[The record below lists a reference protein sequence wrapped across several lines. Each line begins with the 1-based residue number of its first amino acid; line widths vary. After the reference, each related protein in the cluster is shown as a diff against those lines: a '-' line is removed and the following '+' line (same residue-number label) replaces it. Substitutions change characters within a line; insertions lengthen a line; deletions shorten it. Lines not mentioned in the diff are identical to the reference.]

1 LFISFRSFSF
11 TSSLSNFG
19 LAAARFMRVHD
30 QSEQESLMKLSQS
43 IVGTVAL
50 VSVAFAGNAF
60 GAMKMIQNTNFNTG
74 YIAGTVTTAAQYTA
88 GTAGQG
94 GWFTAGGGST
104 FYNIASDPTVGGT
117 KGLGMSIQGS
127 NTGTARYAW
136 TDNVYNNWGSR
147 DVGSDTIYAVWDQD
161 TTTTNTS
168 KNKFGAVIYDAS
180 GSKILAGMYVDAA
193 TGALTALS
201 YSTSG
206 TTGNFGYSTGVTINR
221 NAWQSLAM
229 TFNKTTGVSG
239 YYWKVSGTWAGATI
253 AGAAAGVNP
262 DEFDLYQ
269 SANSS
274 TTQGLAY
281 YDNILISSG
290 SGSFVP
296 APGAVALIGLAGLV
310 ARRRR

>member
-1 LFISFRSFSF
+1 
-11 TSSLSNFG
+11 
-19 LAAARFMRVHD
+19 
-30 QSEQESLMKLSQS
+30 MKLSQS

-74 YIAGTVTTAAQYTA
+74 YTAGTVQTSSQYSA

-94 GWFTAGGGST
+94 GWITAGGGSA
-104 FYNIASDPTVGGT
+104 FYNIANDPTVGGT
-117 KGLGMSIQGS
+117 RGLCMSIQGS
-127 NTGTARYAW
+127 STTSARYAW
-136 TDNVYNNWGSR
+136 TNDVYNNWESR

-161 TTTTNTS
+161 TTTTNSST
-168 KNKFGAVIYDAS
+168 NKFGALIYDATQT
-180 GSKILAGMYVDAA
+180 KILAGMYVNAS
-193 TGALTALS
+193 TGALQALS

-206 TTGNFGYSTGVTINR
+206 GTSSNYAYNTGVTITR

-269 SANSS
+269 SANGP

-296 APGAVALIGLAGLV
+296 APGAIALIGLAGLV

>member
-1 LFISFRSFSF
+1 
-11 TSSLSNFG
+11 
-19 LAAARFMRVHD
+19 
-30 QSEQESLMKLSQS
+30 MKLSQS

-50 VSVAFAGNAF
+50 VSVAFAGNAS
-60 GAMKMIQNTNFNTG
+60 GAMKMIQNTNFNSG
-74 YIAGTVTTAAQYTA
+74 YTAGTVQTSAQYTA

-94 GWFTAGGGST
+94 GWITFGGGST
-104 FYNIASDPTVGGT
+104 FYNIANDPTVGGT
-117 KGLGMSIQGS
+117 RGLGMSIQGS
-127 NTGTARYAW
+127 STTSARYAW
-136 TDNVYNNWGSR
+136 TDDVYNNWGNR

-161 TTTTNTS
+161 TTNNSST
-168 KNKFGAVIYDAS
+168 NKFGAVIYDATQT
-180 GSKILAGMYVDAA
+180 KILAGMYVNAS
-193 TGALTALS
+193 TGALQAIS

-206 TTGNFGYSTGVTINR
+206 GITGNYAYTATGVTIAR

-239 YYWKVSGTWAGATI
+239 FYWKVSGAWTGTTI
-253 AGAAAGVNP
+253 QGAAAGFNP

-269 SANSS
+269 TANSS

>member
-1 LFISFRSFSF
+1 
-11 TSSLSNFG
+11 
-19 LAAARFMRVHD
+19 
-30 QSEQESLMKLSQS
+30 MKLSQS
-43 IVGTVAL
+43 IAGTVAL

-60 GAMKMIQNTNFNTG
+60 GAMKMIQNTNFNSG
-74 YIAGTVTTAAQYTA
+74 YTAGTVQTSAQYSA

-94 GWFTAGGGST
+94 GWITAGGGSA
-104 FYNIASDPTVGGT
+104 FYNIANDPTVGGT
-117 KGLGMSIQGS
+117 RGLGMSIQGS
-127 NTGTARYAW
+127 NTTSARYAW
-136 TDNVYNNWGSR
+136 TDDVYNNWGSR

-161 TTTTNTS
+161 TTTTNAS
-168 KNKFGAVIYDAS
+168 KNKFGAVIYDATQT
-180 GSKILAGMYVDAA
+180 KILAGMYVDAK
-193 TGALTALS
+193 TGVLSALS
-201 YSTSG
+201 YSTSSGVANNYVYG
-206 TTGNFGYSTGVTINR
+206 TGITITL

-274 TTQGLAY
+274 NTQGLAY

-296 APGAVALIGLAGLV
+296 APGAIALIGLAGLV

>member
-1 LFISFRSFSF
+1 
-11 TSSLSNFG
+11 
-19 LAAARFMRVHD
+19 
-30 QSEQESLMKLSQS
+30 MKLSQS

-74 YIAGTVTTAAQYTA
+74 YTAGNVQTSAQYSA
-88 GTAGQG
+88 PTAGQG
-94 GWFTAGGGST
+94 GWFTSGGGYA
-104 FYNIASDPTVGGT
+104 FYNIANDPTAGGT

-127 NTGTARYAW
+127 STTTSRFAW
-136 TDNVYNNWGSR
+136 TDDVYNNWGSR

-180 GSKILAGMYVDAA
+180 GAKILAGMYVDAA
-193 TGALTALS
+193 TGALQAIS

-206 TTGNFGYSTGVTINR
+206 TTTTNYAYTMPGVTIAR

-239 YYWKVSGTWAGATI
+239 YYLKVSGAWTGTTI

-269 SANSS
+269 SANAS

>member
-1 LFISFRSFSF
+1 
-11 TSSLSNFG
+11 
-19 LAAARFMRVHD
+19 
-30 QSEQESLMKLSQS
+30 MKLSQS

-74 YIAGTVTTAAQYTA
+74 YTAGTVQTSTQYSAA
-88 GTAGQG
+88 TAGQG
-94 GWFTAGGGST
+94 GWFTAGGGYT
-104 FYNIASDPTVGGT
+104 YYNIANDPTVGGT

-127 NTGTARYAW
+127 NSATSRFAW
-136 TDNVYNNWGSR
+136 TDDVYNNWGSR
-147 DVGSDTIYAVWDQD
+147 DADSDTIYAVWDQD
-161 TTTTNTS
+161 TTNNSST
-168 KNKFGAVIYDAS
+168 NKFGAMIYDAT
-180 GSKILAGMYVDAA
+180 GTKILAGMYVNAS
-193 TGALTALS
+193 TGALQALS

-206 TTGNFGYSTGVTINR
+206 GTSNNYAYNTGVTITR

-269 SANSS
+269 TANSS
-274 TTQGLAY
+274 TTQGVAY

>member
-1 LFISFRSFSF
+1 
-11 TSSLSNFG
+11 
-19 LAAARFMRVHD
+19 
-30 QSEQESLMKLSQS
+30 
-43 IVGTVAL
+43 
-50 VSVAFAGNAF
+50 
-60 GAMKMIQNTNFNTG
+60 MKMIQNTNFNSG
-74 YIAGTVTTAAQYTA
+74 YTAGTVQTSAQYTA

-94 GWFTAGGGST
+94 GWITAGGGYA
-104 FYNIASDPTVGGT
+104 FYNIANDPTAGGT

-127 NTGTARYAW
+127 STTSSRFAW
-136 TDNVYNNWGSR
+136 TDDVYNNWGSR

-161 TTTTNTS
+161 TTTTNAS
-168 KNKFGAVIYDAS
+168 RNKFGAVIYDATQT
-180 GSKILAGMYVDAA
+180 KILAGMYVTAS
-193 TGALTALS
+193 TGVLQLLS

-206 TTGNFGYSTGVTINR
+206 SITGNGAYTATGVTIAR
-221 NAWQSLAM
+221 DAWQSFAM
-229 TFNKTTGVSG
+229 TFNTTTGVSG
-239 YYWKVSGTWAGATI
+239 YYWKVSGTWTGTTI
-253 AGAAAGVNP
+253 QGAAAGVNP

-296 APGAVALIGLAGLV
+296 APGAAALIGLAGLV